1 MWPEPSGWLSCKQQR
16 KTERA
21 QVSEVRNSQLA
32 EQIGRCRLTAAAT
45 LYMHALLFKGVKGRV
60 LVFLRGR
67 VLLLVFEYTLERQ
80 AVCARFFPGDSRKEE
95 GSVGTGS
102 DCSGVWRSSSTS
114 CFICKEVEE
123 DGKGKVV
130 A

>member
-1 MWPEPSGWLSCKQQR
+1 M
-16 KTERA
+16 
-21 QVSEVRNSQLA
+21 SEVRNSQFDV
-32 EQIGRCRLTAAAT
+32 QTGRCSLTAAGIV
-45 LYMHALLFKGVKGRV
+45 YMHVLLFKGVRGRV

-67 VLLLVFEYTLERQ
+67 VLLLVFEYTLDRQ

-114 CFICKEVEE
+114 CFICKEVDEE
-123 DGKGKVV
+123 GKGKVV
-130 A
+130 S